1 MKVRTLAI
9 VALTVLPT
17 APALASGLFL
27 KVKPVAD
34 RVAEGAPV
42 VLELRAVTTRPFNL
56 PASPQV
62 LVSDKDGHMAPADL
76 TCAPFET
83 GANGNVELRS
93 SADLKGRCELKL
105 APGAHKVQLRYKLD
119 DRTVD
124 SNTVKVQVG
133 THAADGG
140 GR

>member
-1 MKVRTLAI
+1 VKVRTLAI
-9 VALTVLPT
+9 VALTVLP
-17 APALASGLFL
+17 AVPALASGLFL

-42 VLELRAVTTRPFNL
+42 VLELRAVTTRPFSL

-62 LVSDKDGHMAPADL
+62 LVSDKDGKMAPADL
-76 TCAPFET
+76 TCAPFEAD
-83 GANGNVELRS
+83 ANGNVDLGS
-93 SADLKGRCELKL
+93 SADRKGRCELKL
-105 APGAHKVQLRYKLD
+105 APGAHKIQLRYKLD

-124 SNTVKVQVG
+124 SNSVKVQVG
-133 THAADGG
+133 TQAADA